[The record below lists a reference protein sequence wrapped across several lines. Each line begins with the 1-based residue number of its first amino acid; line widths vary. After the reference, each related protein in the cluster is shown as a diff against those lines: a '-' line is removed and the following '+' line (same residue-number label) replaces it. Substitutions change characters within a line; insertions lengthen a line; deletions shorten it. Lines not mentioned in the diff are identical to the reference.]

1 MSALNAPPLPRPF
14 QAGPCPNG
22 HTMTR
27 SPFLPARRGPIAALR
42 ALLERAFPRTPRP
55 PRQSEI
61 ESALL
66 RAMGSL

>member
-1 MSALNAPPLPRPF
+1 MIRLLSRPPL
-14 QAGPCPNG
+14 A
-22 HTMTR
+22 T
-27 SPFLPARRGPIAALR
+27 LR

-66 RAMGSL
+66 RAMGGL

>member
-1 MSALNAPPLPRPF
+1 MNRHPLR
-14 QAGPCPNG
+14 ASLA
-22 HTMTR
+22 T
-27 SPFLPARRGPIAALR
+27 LR

-66 RAMGSL
+66 RVMGGL